1 MSLLKCENLSFAY
14 DGVTVVSNLNFSVE
28 EGNYLCIIGENGAG
42 KSTLIKGLLRLKK
55 PSAGR
60 VEMGEGLK
68 ATEIG
73 YLPQQTQIQ
82 KDFPAS
88 VREVVLSGCLNRMGL
103 RPFYS
108 RVEKER
114 AHEKMEALEILDL
127 QDQCYRDLSGG
138 QQQRVL
144 LARAM
149 CAAHKLILLD
159 EPVSGLD
166 PVATRSLYAQIAR
179 INETTGLTVIMVS
192 HDIDASLRYASHIL
206 HLGQEGQLFFGTQK
220 EYLRSAVYHEFLG
233 DSAAPM
239 WKHDFPNRLGN
250 PAPREEAE
258 PTETERQVRVQ
269 SGKKSSRRIRFGKT
283 ASAKTEEEEKT
294 AKKASPAMSTAPEK
308 TNGGAPATGAQKEAG
323 AQNASG
329 KAAEKEAGAQ
339 KAPGKAAEKAA
350 GAQKAS
356 GKAAEKA
363 PGAQKAPGKTAEE
376 APGKTV
382 EKASEKASGKT
393 VEKVSENPAEKEG

>member
-28 EGNYLCIIGENGAG
+28 EGDYLCIIGENGAG
-42 KSTLIKGLLRLKK
+42 KSTLIKGLLRLKR

-88 VREVVLSGCLNRMGL
+88 VREVVMSGCLNRMGL

-114 AHEKMEALEILDL
+114 ARKNMEALEIADL

-166 PVATRSLYAQIAR
+166 PVATRSLYAQIAH
-179 INETTGLTVIMVS
+179 INEATGLTVIMVS

-239 WKHDFPNRLGN
+239 WKHDFPNRIGRA
-250 PAPREEAE
+250 APREEVE
-258 PTETERQVRVQ
+258 PTETEKQVRIH
-269 SGKKSSRRIRFGKT
+269 SGKKSSRRIRLGKT
-283 ASAKTEEEEKT
+283 NAAKEEKERKDTKKPAAADDT
-294 AKKASPAMSTAPEK
+294 AAKSREPDLLPRAAETGAEPRKADSPAGTLAVEETAGNLGK
-308 TNGGAPATGAQKEAG
+308 TDESA
-323 AQNASG
+323 
-329 KAAEKEAGAQ
+329 AAEQKKED
-339 KAPGKAAEKAA
+339 
-350 GAQKAS
+350 
-356 GKAAEKA
+356 
-363 PGAQKAPGKTAEE
+363 
-376 APGKTV
+376 
-382 EKASEKASGKT
+382 
-393 VEKVSENPAEKEG
+393 

>member
-28 EGNYLCIIGENGAG
+28 EGDYLCIIGENGAG
-42 KSTLIKGLLRLKK
+42 KSTLIKGLLRLKR

-88 VREVVLSGCLNRMGL
+88 VREVVMSGCLNRMGL

-114 AHEKMEALEILDL
+114 ARKNMEALEIADL
-127 QDQCYRDLSGG
+127 QNQCYRDLSGG

-166 PVATRSLYAQIAR
+166 PVATRSLYAQIAH
-179 INETTGLTVIMVS
+179 INEATGLTVIMVS

-239 WKHDFPNRLGN
+239 WKHDFPNRIGRA
-250 PAPREEAE
+250 APREEVE
-258 PTETERQVRVQ
+258 PTETEKQVRIH
-269 SGKKSSRRIRFGKT
+269 SGKKSSRRIR
-283 ASAKTEEEEKT
+283 
-294 AKKASPAMSTAPEK
+294 
-308 TNGGAPATGAQKEAG
+308 
-323 AQNASG
+323 
-329 KAAEKEAGAQ
+329 
-339 KAPGKAAEKAA
+339 PGKADAVKEEKERKDAKKPAGKDTTAAEPRDAKKPAGKDTAVAEPREAEKPA
-350 GAQKAS
+350 
-356 GKAAEKA
+356 AAE
-363 PGAQKAPGKTAEE
+363 QK
-376 APGKTV
+376 
-382 EKASEKASGKT
+382 
-393 VEKVSENPAEKEG
+393 KED

>member
-60 VEMGEGLK
+60 VEMGEGLR

-114 AHEKMEALEILDL
+114 AREKMEALEILDL

-206 HLGQEGQLFFGTQK
+206 HLGQEGQLFFGTQR

-239 WKHDFPNRLGN
+239 WKHDFPNRLGR

-269 SGKKSSRRIRFGKT
+269 SGKKSSRRIRSGKAAPAKPAEEAEAAKPAEAT
-283 ASAKTEEEEKT
+283 EAAKPAEAAEATKSAEAAEAVKPAKAAEAVKPAKAAEAEKT
-294 AKKASPAMSTAPEK
+294 AKRPAAATGTAPELTK
-308 TNGGAPATGAQKEAG
+308 GGEAAADAQKISEKS
-323 AQNASG
+323 SG
-329 KAAEKEAGAQ
+329 KE
-339 KAPGKAAEKAA
+339 
-350 GAQKAS
+350 S
-356 GKAAEKA
+356 G
-363 PGAQKAPGKTAEE
+363 
-376 APGKTV
+376 
-382 EKASEKASGKT
+382 
-393 VEKVSENPAEKEG
+393 KVSEK

>member
-294 AKKASPAMSTAPEK
+294 AKKVSPAMSTAPEQ
-308 TNGGAPATGAQKEAG
+308 TNGGAPATGAQKAPGKAAEKASG
-323 AQNASG
+323 AQKASG

-339 KAPGKAAEKAA
+339 S
-350 GAQKAS
+350 AS
-356 GKAAEKA
+356 G
-363 PGAQKAPGKTAEE
+363 
-376 APGKTV
+376 
-382 EKASEKASGKT
+382 KASGKT
-393 VEKVSENPAEKEG
+393 VDKISENPAEKEG

>member
-1 MSLLKCENLSFAY
+1 MSLLKCDNLCFSY
-14 DGVTVVSNLNFSVE
+14 DGVTVVKDLNFTVE

-55 PSAGR
+55 PSSGT
-60 VEMGEGLK
+60 VEMGEGLR
-68 ATEIG
+68 ASEIG

-108 RVEKER
+108 RAEKER
-114 AHEKMEALEILDL
+114 ARENMEALEILDL

-149 CAAHKLILLD
+149 CAAQKLILLD

-179 INETTGLTVIMVS
+179 INEQTGITVIMVS
-192 HDIDASLRYASHIL
+192 HDIDASLRYATHIL

-220 EYLRSAVYHEFLG
+220 EYRRSAVYHEFLG
-233 DSAAPM
+233 DRAVPM
-239 WKHDFPNRLGN
+239 WKHDFPNRSGSA
-250 PAPREEAE
+250 APRETAE
-258 PTETERQVRVQ
+258 PTRTEQQVIIPV
-269 SGKKSSRRIRFGKT
+269 GKRRKSSLKKLFDKPAARAVDKAIAKPVGTASDKAIDKTIKT
-283 ASAKTEEEEKT
+283 ASDKATDKTVKTASDKAIDEKVKTAPDKVTAETAKTASVRTIAET
-294 AKKASPAMSTAPEK
+294 AETAVDKKTAPEK
-308 TNGGAPATGAQKEAG
+308 ED
-323 AQNASG
+323 
-329 KAAEKEAGAQ
+329 
-339 KAPGKAAEKAA
+339 
-350 GAQKAS
+350 
-356 GKAAEKA
+356 
-363 PGAQKAPGKTAEE
+363 
-376 APGKTV
+376 
-382 EKASEKASGKT
+382 
-393 VEKVSENPAEKEG
+393 

>member
-323 AQNASG
+323 AQ
-329 KAAEKEAGAQ
+329 
-339 KAPGKAAEKAA
+339 
-350 GAQKAS
+350 KAS

-363 PGAQKAPGKTAEE
+363 LGKTAEE

>member
-14 DGVTVVSNLNFSVE
+14 DGVTVVRDLNFTVE

-55 PSAGR
+55 PSAGK
-60 VEMGEGLK
+60 VELGEGLR

-88 VREVVLSGCLNRMGL
+88 VREVILSGCLNRMGL
-103 RPFYS
+103 RPFYT
-108 RVEKER
+108 RAEKER
-114 AHEKMEALEILDL
+114 ARENMEALEILEL

-149 CAAHKLILLD
+149 CAAQKLILLD

-179 INETTGLTVIMVS
+179 INETAGLTVIMVS
-192 HDIDASLRYASHIL
+192 HDIDASLKYASHIL

-220 EYLRSAVYHEFLG
+220 EYRRSAVYHDFLG
-233 DSAAPM
+233 DRAVPM
-239 WKHDFPNRLGN
+239 WKHDFPNRVGRA
-250 PAPREEAE
+250 APREEAE
-258 PTETERQVRVQ
+258 PTETESRVKVH
-269 SGKKSSRRIRFGKT
+269 SGKKSSRRLKKEHSAGPESQSR
-283 ASAKTEEEEKT
+283 ASVPAVSPET
-294 AKKASPAMSTAPEK
+294 AKEGR
-308 TNGGAPATGAQKEAG
+308 NTGAHEETGTAERHDQKEDRNTG
-323 AQNASG
+323 PH
-329 KAAEKEAGAQ
+329 EETR
-339 KAPGKAAEKAA
+339 
-350 GAQKAS
+350 
-356 GKAAEKA
+356 
-363 PGAQKAPGKTAEE
+363 TAERHDQ
-376 APGKTV
+376 
-382 EKASEKASGKT
+382 
-393 VEKVSENPAEKEG
+393 KEG

>member
-294 AKKASPAMSTAPEK
+294 AKKASPAMSTAPEQ
-308 TNGGAPATGAQKEAG
+308 TNGGAPATGAQS
-323 AQNASG
+323 ASG
-329 KAAEKEAGAQ
+329 KAAEKAAGAQ
-339 KAPGKAAEKAA
+339 KAPGKAAEKEA
-350 GAQKAS
+350 GAQSAP
-356 GKAAEKA
+356 GKAAEKEA
-363 PGAQKAPGKTAEE
+363 GAQS
-376 APGKTV
+376 
-382 EKASEKASGKT
+382 ASGKASGKT
-393 VEKVSENPAEKEG
+393 VDKISENPAEKEG

>member
-294 AKKASPAMSTAPEK
+294 AKKASPAMSTAPEQ
-308 TNGGAPATGAQKEAG
+308 TNGGAPATGAQKAPGKAAEKEAG
-323 AQNASG
+323 AQSAPGKAAEKEAGAQKASG

-339 KAPGKAAEKAA
+339 S
-350 GAQKAS
+350 AS
-356 GKAAEKA
+356 G
-363 PGAQKAPGKTAEE
+363 
-376 APGKTV
+376 
-382 EKASEKASGKT
+382 KASGKT
-393 VEKVSENPAEKEG
+393 VDKISENPAEKEG

>member
-60 VEMGEGLK
+60 VEMGEGLR

-114 AHEKMEALEILDL
+114 AREKMEALEILDL

-206 HLGQEGQLFFGTQK
+206 HLGQRDSCFSEHRKSICAARSITNSWETARLPCGNMISPTAWAVPLPARRRSP
-220 EYLRSAVYHEFLG
+220 LRPSDRSEC
-233 DSAAPM
+233 S
-239 WKHDFPNRLGN
+239 
-250 PAPREEAE
+250 
-258 PTETERQVRVQ
+258 
-269 SGKKSSRRIRFGKT
+269 
-283 ASAKTEEEEKT
+283 
-294 AKKASPAMSTAPEK
+294 PEK
-308 TNGGAPATGAQKEAG
+308 NPPDG
-323 AQNASG
+323 SG
-329 KAAEKEAGAQ
+329 
-339 KAPGKAAEKAA
+339 PGRRHPRSR
-350 GAQKAS
+350 QRQQRQRS
-356 GKAAEKA
+356 R
-363 PGAQKAPGKTAEE
+363 QRQQRQ
-376 APGKTV
+376 
-382 EKASEKASGKT
+382 
-393 VEKVSENPAEKEG
+393 

>member
-14 DGVTVVSNLNFSVE
+14 DGVTVVNNLNFTVE
-28 EGNYLCIIGENGAG
+28 EGDYLCIIGENGAG

-55 PSAGR
+55 PSAGT
-60 VEMGEGLK
+60 VEMGQGLK

-108 RVEKER
+108 RAEKAR
-114 AHEKMEALEILDL
+114 ARENMEALEILDL

-149 CAAHKLILLD
+149 CAAQKLILLD

-179 INETTGLTVIMVS
+179 INEKTGITVIMVS

-206 HLGQEGQLFFGTQK
+206 HLGQEGQLFFGTRD
-220 EYLRSAVYHEFLG
+220 EYRHSAVYHDFLG
-233 DSAAPM
+233 DRAVPM
-239 WKHDFPNRLGN
+239 WKHRFPDRTGK
-250 PAPREEAE
+250 PAPKEAAE
-258 PTETERQVRVQ
+258 PTETESRVKV
-269 SGKKSSRRIRFGKT
+269 STGKKLRPAARGLDPVQKKT
-283 ASAKTEEEEKT
+283 PAGTSAEEK
-294 AKKASPAMSTAPEK
+294 
-308 TNGGAPATGAQKEAG
+308 
-323 AQNASG
+323 
-329 KAAEKEAGAQ
+329 
-339 KAPGKAAEKAA
+339 
-350 GAQKAS
+350 
-356 GKAAEKA
+356 
-363 PGAQKAPGKTAEE
+363 
-376 APGKTV
+376 
-382 EKASEKASGKT
+382 
-393 VEKVSENPAEKEG
+393 

>member
-14 DGVTVVSNLNFSVE
+14 DGVTVVSNLNFNVE

-60 VEMGEGLK
+60 VEMGEGLR

-114 AHEKMEALEILDL
+114 AREKMEALEILDL

-239 WKHDFPNRLGN
+239 WKHDFPNRLGR

-269 SGKKSSRRIRFGKT
+269 SGKKSSRRIR
-283 ASAKTEEEEKT
+283 
-294 AKKASPAMSTAPEK
+294 
-308 TNGGAPATGAQKEAG
+308 
-323 AQNASG
+323 SG
-329 KAAEKEAGAQ
+329 KAASAKPTEAAETAKPTEAAETVKPAEAAETAKPAETAETAKPEKPAEAEETAKRPVAATGTAPELTKGGEAAADAQ
-339 KAPGKAAEKAA
+339 KISEKS
-350 GAQKAS
+350 S
-356 GKAAEKA
+356 GKES
-363 PGAQKAPGKTAEE
+363 GQ
-376 APGKTV
+376 
-382 EKASEKASGKT
+382 ASEKSSGK
-393 VEKVSENPAEKEG
+393 ESEGI

>member
-14 DGVTVVSNLNFSVE
+14 DGVTVVRDLNFTVE

-60 VEMGEGLK
+60 VELGQGLR

-103 RPFYS
+103 RPFYT
-108 RVEKER
+108 RAEKER
-114 AHEKMEALEILDL
+114 ARENMEALEILEL

-149 CAAHKLILLD
+149 CAAQKMILLD

-179 INETTGLTVIMVS
+179 INETAGLTVIMVS
-192 HDIDASLRYASHIL
+192 HDIDASLRYATHIL

-220 EYLRSAVYHEFLG
+220 EYRRSAVYHDFLG
-233 DSAAPM
+233 DRAVPM
-239 WKHDFPNRLGN
+239 WKHEFPNRVGRA
-250 PAPREEAE
+250 APREEAE
-258 PTETERQVRVQ
+258 PTETESRVKVH
-269 SGKKSSRRIRFGKT
+269 SGKKSSRRLKKEPPEST
-283 ASAKTEEEEKT
+283 AKTDGLGQKDPAKQDEPVQKGPAKRDESVQKGPAKRDEPVQRDPGT
-294 AKKASPAMSTAPEK
+294 AGRDKGAAETAPETK
-308 TNGGAPATGAQKEAG
+308 NTEQMTGR
-323 AQNASG
+323 NS
-329 KAAEKEAGAQ
+329 
-339 KAPGKAAEKAA
+339 
-350 GAQKAS
+350 
-356 GKAAEKA
+356 
-363 PGAQKAPGKTAEE
+363 
-376 APGKTV
+376 
-382 EKASEKASGKT
+382 
-393 VEKVSENPAEKEG
+393 KEG

>member
-60 VEMGEGLK
+60 VEMGEGLR

-114 AHEKMEALEILDL
+114 AREKMEALEILDL

-239 WKHDFPNRLGN
+239 WKHDFPNRLGR

-269 SGKKSSRRIRFGKT
+269 SGKKSSRRIR
-283 ASAKTEEEEKT
+283 
-294 AKKASPAMSTAPEK
+294 
-308 TNGGAPATGAQKEAG
+308 
-323 AQNASG
+323 SG
-329 KAAEKEAGAQ
+329 KAASAKPAEPAKPAE
-339 KAPGKAAEKAA
+339 AAEAA
-350 GAQKAS
+350 K
-356 GKAAEKA
+356 
-363 PGAQKAPGKTAEE
+363 
-376 APGKTV
+376 
-382 EKASEKASGKT
+382 
-393 VEKVSENPAEKEG
+393 PAKP

>member
-14 DGVTVVSNLNFSVE
+14 DGVTVVRDLNFTVE
-28 EGNYLCIIGENGAG
+28 EGDYLCIIGENGAG

-55 PSAGR
+55 PSAGK
-60 VEMGEGLK
+60 VELGEGLR

-103 RPFYS
+103 RPFYT
-108 RVEKER
+108 RAEKER
-114 AHEKMEALEILDL
+114 ARENMEALEILEL

-149 CAAHKLILLD
+149 CAAQKLILLD

-179 INETTGLTVIMVS
+179 INETAGLTVIMVS
-192 HDIDASLRYASHIL
+192 HDIDASLKYASHIL

-220 EYLRSAVYHEFLG
+220 EYRRTG
-233 DSAAPM
+233 
-239 WKHDFPNRLGN
+239 G
-250 PAPREEAE
+250 APRRSGADRDRE
-258 PTETERQVRVQ
+258 PRKGAFRKE
-269 SGKKSSRRIRFGKT
+269 IL
-283 ASAKTEEEEKT
+283 
-294 AKKASPAMSTAPEK
+294 PAPEK
-308 TNGGAPATGAQKEAG
+308 RTFCR
-323 AQNASG
+323 SG
-329 KAAEKEAGAQ
+329 KSKSGFG
-339 KAPGKAAEKAA
+339 PGCQPGDSER
-350 GAQKAS
+350 GPEYRS
-356 GKAAEKA
+356 G
-363 PGAQKAPGKTAEE
+363 
-376 APGKTV
+376 
-382 EKASEKASGKT
+382 
-393 VEKVSENPAEKEG
+393 

>member
-179 INETTGLTVIMVS
+179 INETTGLTVIMVA

-294 AKKASPAMSTAPEK
+294 AKKASPAMSTAPEQ
-308 TNGGAPATGAQKEAG
+308 TNGGAPATGAQS
-323 AQNASG
+323 ASG
-329 KAAEKEAGAQ
+329 KAAEKAAGAQ
-339 KAPGKAAEKAA
+339 KAPGKAAEKEA
-350 GAQKAS
+350 GAQSAP
-356 GKAAEKA
+356 GKAAEKEA
-363 PGAQKAPGKTAEE
+363 GAQS
-376 APGKTV
+376 
-382 EKASEKASGKT
+382 ASGKASGKT
-393 VEKVSENPAEKEG
+393 VDKISENPAEKEG

>member
-28 EGNYLCIIGENGAG
+28 EGDYLCIIGENGAG
-42 KSTLIKGLLRLKK
+42 KSTLIKGLLRLKR

-88 VREVVLSGCLNRMGL
+88 VREVVMSGCLNRMGL

-114 AHEKMEALEILDL
+114 ARKNMEALEIADL

-166 PVATRSLYAQIAR
+166 PVATRSLYAQIAH
-179 INETTGLTVIMVS
+179 INEATGLTVIMVS

-239 WKHDFPNRLGN
+239 WKHDFPNRIGRA
-250 PAPREEAE
+250 APREEVE
-258 PTETERQVRVQ
+258 PTETEKQVRIH
-269 SGKKSSRRIRFGKT
+269 SGKKSSRRIR
-283 ASAKTEEEEKT
+283 
-294 AKKASPAMSTAPEK
+294 
-308 TNGGAPATGAQKEAG
+308 
-323 AQNASG
+323 
-329 KAAEKEAGAQ
+329 
-339 KAPGKAAEKAA
+339 PGKADAVKEERERKDAKKPAGKDTAVAEPRDAKKPAGKDTAVAEPRDAKKPGGKDTAVAEPREAEKPA
-350 GAQKAS
+350 
-356 GKAAEKA
+356 AAE
-363 PGAQKAPGKTAEE
+363 QK
-376 APGKTV
+376 
-382 EKASEKASGKT
+382 
-393 VEKVSENPAEKEG
+393 KED

>member
-14 DGVTVVSNLNFSVE
+14 DGVTVVRDLNFTVE

-55 PSAGR
+55 PSAGK
-60 VEMGEGLK
+60 VELGEGLR

-103 RPFYS
+103 RPFYT
-108 RVEKER
+108 RTEKER
-114 AHEKMEALEILDL
+114 ARENMEALEILEL

-149 CAAHKLILLD
+149 CAAQKMILLD

-179 INETTGLTVIMVS
+179 INETAGLTVIMVS

-220 EYLRSAVYHEFLG
+220 EYRRSAVYHDFLG
-233 DSAAPM
+233 DRAVPM
-239 WKHDFPNRLGN
+239 WKHEFPNRVGRA
-250 PAPREEAE
+250 APREEAE
-258 PTETERQVRVQ
+258 PTETESRVKVF
-269 SGKKSSRRIRFGKT
+269 SGRKSSRRLKQERSESPVKQDGPGQKGP
-283 ASAKTEEEEKT
+283 AKQDGPVQRGP
-294 AKKASPAMSTAPEK
+294 AKQDGPVQRGPAKQDEPVQKDPEK
-308 TNGGAPATGAQKEAG
+308 TGGDKSAG
-323 AQNASG
+323 DAVPETKNA
-329 KAAEKEAGAQ
+329 EL
-339 KAPGKAAEKAA
+339 
-350 GAQKAS
+350 
-356 GKAAEKA
+356 
-363 PGAQKAPGKTAEE
+363 KTD
-376 APGKTV
+376 KNT
-382 EKASEKASGKT
+382 
-393 VEKVSENPAEKEG
+393 KEG

>member
-294 AKKASPAMSTAPEK
+294 AKKASPAMSTAPEQ
-308 TNGGAPATGAQKEAG
+308 TNGGAPATGAQKAPGKAAEKATGAQKAPGKAAEKEAG
-323 AQNASG
+323 AQKASG

-339 KAPGKAAEKAA
+339 S
-350 GAQKAS
+350 AS
-356 GKAAEKA
+356 G
-363 PGAQKAPGKTAEE
+363 
-376 APGKTV
+376 
-382 EKASEKASGKT
+382 KASGKT
-393 VEKVSENPAEKEG
+393 VDKISENPAEKEG